1 VSIAASSDGHVHAP
15 NAAPPP
21 LPQGAV
27 YAPRYWR
34 SSKVLLWDASAG
46 RVTNDDV
53 ANGYVD
59 MAYRKE
65 WDFKVK
71 G

>member
-1 VSIAASSDGHVHAP
+1 
-15 NAAPPP
+15 
-21 LPQGAV
+21 
-27 YAPRYWR
+27 
-34 SSKVLLWDASAG
+34 VLLWDASAG